1 MSEINDVYYLEIVST
16 EVDAVV
22 EVHERLHG
30 WRFSPPQPLLGNAR
44 VASLADGSRVAVRAP
59 MHAQELPLVRP
70 YRQVANLEAAVEA
83 CVANGAVA
91 ALPAMEIPGQGRI
104 AICQLGG
111 VELAFWQVP

>member
-1 MSEINDVYYLEIVST
+1 MSEINGLYYLEIVST

-44 VASLADGSRVAVRAP
+44 VAMLADGSRVAVRAP
-59 MHAQELPLVRP
+59 MHAQELPLVRA
-70 YRQVANLEAAVEA
+70 YRRVADLKTAVA
-83 CVANGAVA
+83 GCVAEGAVA
-91 ALPAMEIPGQGRI
+91 ALPEMQIPGQGRI

-111 VELAFWQVP
+111 VELAFWQVD